1 MAAASSSAP
10 ARPTFLLLGDD
21 PFRTRLRLAELVQ
34 ALVAG
39 GPTESAG
46 LVRWR
51 SPDLG
56 SPLGVTRHDARND
69 PPEAIQ
75 MSGASQ
81 GLFALVDERRVVI
94 VEHAE
99 ALRSDEVVRSFPPDA
114 ALVLVTTEKL
124 PTSRARRG
132 GTRAKKKEEPPT
144 VDLPGAVTGSGGSVE
159 RISRLQPSEVPG
171 WIVGRAAHRGLT
183 LVPDA
188 VDALATAVGTASEHP
203 QVDSDRIEQE
213 LAKLAAFAQG
223 KTVEAA
229 DVRAIVAGAIESD
242 VFKLTEA
249 VVKQDARAAMTRLEE
264 LFADGQAAQ
273 QILALLV
280 WQFRILLFASAMR
293 GAQDAERM
301 AKAIRASSPASLY
314 RWQAQARR
322 VDQKVV
328 TRAYESL
335 YATDLAIK
343 QGRTDPETALTLCV
357 LDLCGVANADPRE
370 LVVGEPPRR

>member
-1 MAAASSSAP
+1 MGRWRSNWMAAASSSAP

-21 PFRTRLRLAELVQ
+21 PFRTRLRLAELVSS
-34 ALVAG
+34 LVADA
-39 GPTESAG
+39 PTESAG
-46 LVRWR
+46 LVRWPG
-51 SPDLG
+51 PDLG
-56 SPLGVTRHDARND
+56 TPLGVTRHDARSD
-69 PPEAIQ
+69 SAEAIL

-81 GLFALVDERRVVI
+81 GLFAAVDERRVVI

-99 ALRSDEVVRSFPPDA
+99 ALRSDEPVRAFPPDA

-124 PTSRARRG
+124 PTSRARRAPA
-132 GTRAKKKEEPPT
+132 RAKKDEAVA
-144 VDLPGAVTGSGGSVE
+144 VDLPAAVTESGGKVE
-159 RISRLQPSEVPG
+159 RIARLQPPEVPG
-171 WIVGRAAHRGLT
+171 WITGRAA
-183 LVPDA
+183 
-188 VDALATAVGTASEHP
+188 LAGGK
-203 QVDSDRIEQE
+203 RI
-213 LAKLAAFAQG
+213 
-223 KTVEAA
+223 EAA
-229 DVRAIVAGAIESD
+229 DVRALVAGAIESD
-242 VFKLTEA
+242 VFRLTEA
-249 VVKQDARAAMTRLEE
+249 VVKQDARAAIARLDE
-264 LFADGQAAQ
+264 LFSDGQAAQ

-301 AKAIRASSPASLY
+301 AKAIRAASPASLY

-322 VDQKVV
+322 VDRKLV

-370 LVVGEPPRR
+370 LVLGEPPRR

>member
-21 PFRTRLRLAELVQ
+21 PFRTRLRLAELVT
-34 ALVAG
+34 ALAAG
-39 GPTESAG
+39 APTESAG
-46 LVRWR
+46 LVRWP

-69 PPEAIQ
+69 PPEAIV

-81 GLFALVDERRVVI
+81 GLFAAVDERRVVI

-99 ALRSDEVVRSFPPDA
+99 ALRSDDVVRSFPPDA

-124 PTSRARRG
+124 PTSRARRAPA
-132 GTRAKKKEEPPT
+132 RAKKDEAPA
-144 VDLPGAVTGSGGSVE
+144 VDLVRAVTGSGGSVE
-159 RISRLQPSEVPG
+159 RVSRLQPSEVHP
-171 WIVGRAAHRGLT
+171 WIAGRATLHGLT
-183 LVPDA
+183 LAPA
-188 VDALATAVGTASEHP
+188 AIDALATAIGAASEHP
-203 QVDSDRIEQE
+203 QIDSDRIEQE
-213 LAKLAAFAQG
+213 IGKLAAFAAG

-229 DVRAIVAGAIESD
+229 DVRALVAGAIESD
-242 VFKLTEA
+242 VFRLTEA
-249 VVKQDARAAMTRLEE
+249 VVKQDARAAIARLEE

-322 VDQKVV
+322 VDRKLV

>member
-81 GLFALVDERRVVI
+81 GLFAAVDERRVVI

-99 ALRSDEVVRSFPPDA
+99 AIRSDEVVRSFPPDA

-132 GTRAKKKEEPPT
+132 AARAKKEEPAP
-144 VDLPGAVTGSGGSVE
+144 VDLPRAVTESGGSVE
-159 RISRLQPSEVPG
+159 RVARLQPSEVPG

-183 LVPDA
+183 LVPEA
-188 VDALATAVGTASEHP
+188 VEALATAVGSASEHP

-213 LAKLAAFAQG
+213 LAKLASFAGG
-223 KTVEAA
+223 KTLEAA
-229 DVRAIVAGAIESD
+229 DVRALVAGAIDSD

-249 VVKQDARAAMTRLEE
+249 VVKKDSRAAISRLEE
-264 LFADGQAAQ
+264 LLADGQAAQ

-280 WQFRILLFASAMR
+280 WQFRVLLFASAMR

-322 VDQKVV
+322 VDQKVI

-343 QGRTDPETALTLCV
+343 QGRTDPEMALTLCV

>member
-21 PFRTRLRLAELVQ
+21 PFRTRLRLAELVT
-34 ALVAG
+34 ALAAG
-39 GPTESAG
+39 APTESAG
-46 LVRWR
+46 LVRWP
-51 SPDLG
+51 SADLG
-56 SPLGVTRHDARND
+56 SPLGVTRHDARSD
-69 PPEAIQ
+69 SPEAIL

-81 GLFALVDERRVVI
+81 GLFAAVDERRVVI

-99 ALRSDEVVRSFPPDA
+99 ALRSDDVVRSFPPDA

-124 PTSRARRG
+124 PTSRARRAPA
-132 GTRAKKKEEPPT
+132 RVKKDEAPA
-144 VDLPGAVTGSGGSVE
+144 VDLPGAVSGSGGKVE
-159 RISRLQPSEVPG
+159 RIARLQPPEVPA
-171 WIVGRAAHRGLT
+171 WISGRAALAGLA
-183 LVPDA
+183 LAPDA
-188 VDALATAVGTASEHP
+188 VEALAVAIGP
-203 QVDSDRIEQE
+203 DSDRIEQE
-213 LAKLAAFAQG
+213 IGKLAAFAAG

-229 DVRAIVAGAIESD
+229 DIRALDAGAIESD
-242 VFKLTEA
+242 VFRLTEA
-249 VVKQDARAAMTRLEE
+249 VVKQDAKGAIARLEE

-322 VDQKVV
+322 VDRKLV

>member
-56 SPLGVTRHDARND
+56 SPLGVTRHDARDD

-81 GLFALVDERRVVI
+81 GLFAAVDERRVVI

-99 ALRSDEVVRSFPPDA
+99 AIRSDEVVRSFPPDA

-132 GTRAKKKEEPPT
+132 AARAKKEEPAP
-144 VDLPGAVTGSGGSVE
+144 VDLPRAVTESGGSVE
-159 RISRLQPSEVPG
+159 RVARLQPSEVPG

-183 LVPDA
+183 LVPEA
-188 VDALATAVGTASEHP
+188 VEALATAVGSASEHP

-213 LAKLAAFAQG
+213 LAKLASFAGG
-223 KTVEAA
+223 KTLEAA
-229 DVRAIVAGAIESD
+229 DVRALVAGAIDSD

-249 VVKQDARAAMTRLEE
+249 VVKKDSRAAISRLEE
-264 LFADGQAAQ
+264 LLADGQAAQ

-280 WQFRILLFASAMR
+280 WQFRVLLFASAMR

-322 VDQKVV
+322 VDQKVI

-343 QGRTDPETALTLCV
+343 QGRTDPEMALTLCV

>member
-10 ARPTFLLLGDD
+10 VRSTFLLLGDD
-21 PFRTRLRLAELVQ
+21 PFRTRLRLAELVA
-34 ALVAG
+34 ALLAG
-39 GPTESAG
+39 APTGSAG

-56 SPLGVTRHDARND
+56 SPLGVTRHDARAD
-69 PPEAIQ
+69 PPDAILL
-75 MSGASQ
+75 SGSSQ
-81 GLFALVDERRVVI
+81 GLFAAVDEPRVVI

-99 ALRSDEVVRSFPPDA
+99 ALRSDELVRSFPADA

-124 PTSRARRG
+124 PPSRSRRSSA
-132 GTRAKKKEEPPT
+132 RAKKDEPEA
-144 VDLPGAVTGSGGSVE
+144 VDLPAAVTAAGGSVE
-159 RISRLQPSEVPG
+159 RIARLEPSQVPA
-171 WIVGRAAHRGLT
+171 WIAGRAAHRGLT
-183 LVPDA
+183 LAPGA
-188 VDALATAVGTASEHP
+188 AEALASALGSEGERP

-213 LAKLAAFAQG
+213 LAKLAAFAG
-223 KTVEAA
+223 GRPLEAA
-229 DVRAIVAGAIESD
+229 DVRALVAGAIESD
-242 VFKLTEA
+242 VFALTEA
-249 VVKQDARAAMTRLEE
+249 VVRKDAKAALARLEE

-280 WQFRILLFASAMR
+280 WQFRILLFASALR
-293 GAQDAERM
+293 GPDEAARI

-322 VDQKVV
+322 VDRRTV

-357 LDLCGVANADPRE
+357 LDLCGVASADPRE
-370 LVVGEPPRR
+370 LVEGEPPRR

>member
-21 PFRTRLRLAELVQ
+21 PFRTRLRLAELVA
-34 ALVAG
+34 ALAAG
-39 GPTESAG
+39 GPTETAG
-46 LVRWR
+46 LVRWP
-51 SPDLG
+51 SVDLG
-56 SPLGVTRHDARND
+56 SPLGVTRHDARSD
-69 PPEAIQ
+69 PPEAIL

-81 GLFALVDERRVVI
+81 GLFAAVDERRVVI

-99 ALRSDEVVRSFPPDA
+99 ALRSEEAVRSFPPDA
-114 ALVLVTTEKL
+114 ALVLVTTERQ
-124 PTSRARRG
+124 PPSRARRAPAK
-132 GTRAKKKEEPPT
+132 AKKEDAPT
-144 VDLPGAVTGSGGSVE
+144 IDLARAVTESGGSVE
-159 RISRLQPSEVPG
+159 RIPRLQPSEVAS
-171 WIVGRAAHRGLT
+171 WITGRATHHGLT
-183 LVPDA
+183 LAPLA
-188 VDALATAVGTASEHP
+188 VDALATAIGAASEHP
-203 QVDSDRIEQE
+203 QIDSDRIEQE
-213 LAKLAAFAQG
+213 LGKLAAFAAG

-229 DVRAIVAGAIESD
+229 DIRALVAGAIESD

-249 VVKQDARAAMTRLEE
+249 VVKQDAKGAIARLDE

-280 WQFRILLFASAMR
+280 WQFRVLLFASAMR
-293 GAQDAERM
+293 GAQEAERM

-322 VDQKVV
+322 VDRKIV

>member
-21 PFRTRLRLAELVQ
+21 PFRTRLRLAELVS
-34 ALVAG
+34 ALAAG
-39 GPTESAG
+39 APTDSAG
-46 LVRWR
+46 LVRW
-51 SPDLG
+51 PDADLG
-56 SPLGVTRHDARND
+56 SPLGVTRHDARSD
-69 PPEAIQ
+69 SPEAIL

-81 GLFALVDERRVVI
+81 GLFAAVDERRVVI

-99 ALRSDEVVRSFPPDA
+99 ALRSDDVVRSFPPDA

-124 PTSRARRG
+124 PPSRARRAPAR
-132 GTRAKKKEEPPT
+132 TKKEEAPT
-144 VDLPGAVTGSGGSVE
+144 VDLPVAVTASGGKVE
-159 RISRLQPSEVPG
+159 RIARLQPSEVPP
-171 WIVGRAAHRGLT
+171 WITGRATHHGLT
-183 LVPDA
+183 LAPQA
-188 VDALATAVGTASEHP
+188 VDALATAIGAASEHP
-203 QVDSDRIEQE
+203 QIDSDRIEQE
-213 LAKLAAFAQG
+213 IGKLAAFAAG
-223 KTVEAA
+223 KTIEAA
-229 DVRAIVAGAIESD
+229 DVRALVAGAIESD
-242 VFKLTEA
+242 VFRLTEA
-249 VVKQDARAAMTRLEE
+249 VVKQDARGAIARLEE

-293 GAQDAERM
+293 GAQEAERM

-322 VDQKVV
+322 VDRKIV